1 MMSVLV
7 VQEMVHVS
15 LRKYLSFILN
25 KNNYYIMIICVTE
38 KSALPRVALVR
49 EAVPVDLESA
59 VLWQSPVED
68 PLLTITATLSRL
80 QLPQ

>member
-1 MMSVLV
+1 
-7 VQEMVHVS
+7 
-15 LRKYLSFILN
+15 
-25 KNNYYIMIICVTE
+25 MIICVTE

-59 VLWQSPVED
+59 VLWQSPAED